1 MTKQDF
7 KQLFEQ
13 YYNPLCNFANAIL
26 YDSTKAEDAVQDVFV
41 KMWQKKDALED
52 LEHLK
57 SYLFRAT
64 KNKCIE
70 YLRKLKLDQKLSEE
84 SARQLEVSSTI
95 NTDDEADKYLLKEKL
110 FNSIRQLPPKCRDV
124 FTMSKING
132 LTYNEIAEELGISAK
147 TVENQMGRALRLL
160 REMMNTKN

>member
-7 KQLFEQ
+7 KELFEQ
-13 YYNPLCNFANAIL
+13 YYNPLCNFANSIL

-41 KMWQKKDALED
+41 KMWQKKDTVGGLENV
-52 LEHLK
+52 K
-57 SYLFRAT
+57 SYLFQAT

-70 YLRKLKLDQKLSEE
+70 YLRKLKLDKKLSEE
-84 SARQLEVSSTI
+84 NESRLEMSSSI
-95 NTDDEADKYLLKEKL
+95 NTDDEAEKYVLKEKL
-110 FNSIRQLPPKCRDV
+110 FNSIRQLPPKCRNV

-132 LTYNEIAEELGISAK
+132 LTYSEIAEELDISPK
-147 TVENQMGRALRLL
+147 TVENQIGRALRLL

>member
-13 YYNPLCNFANAIL
+13 YYNPLCNFANSIL
-26 YDSTKAEDAVQDVFV
+26 YDSVKAEDAVQDVFV
-41 KMWQKKDALED
+41 KMWQKKESIDGLENI
-52 LEHLK
+52 K

-84 SARQLEVSSTI
+84 NARRIEVSSSI

-110 FNSIRQLPPKCRDV
+110 FKSIRQLPPKCRNV
-124 FTMSKING
+124 FTLSKING
-132 LTYNEIAEELGISAK
+132 LTYNEIAEELDISSK

>member
-1 MTKQDF
+1 MTKQEF
-7 KQLFEQ
+7 KKLFEQ

-26 YDSTKAEDAVQDVFV
+26 YDSNKAEDAVQDVFV
-41 KMWQKKDALED
+41 KMWQKKATVGGLENV
-52 LEHLK
+52 K
-57 SYLFRAT
+57 SYLFTAT

-70 YLRKLKLDQKLSEE
+70 YLRKLKLDRKLSEE
-84 SARQLEVSSTI
+84 NESRLEMSSSI
-95 NTDDEADKYLLKEKL
+95 NIDDEADKYVLKEKL

-132 LTYNEIAEELGISAK
+132 LTYSEIADELGISPK

-160 REMMNTKN
+160 REMMKTKN

>member
-13 YYNPLCNFANAIL
+13 YYNPLCNFANSIL

-41 KMWQKKDALED
+41 KMWQKKESI
-52 LEHLK
+52 EGMENLK

-64 KNKCIE
+64 RNKCIE
-70 YLRKLKLDQKLSEE
+70 YLRKLKLDQRLSEE
-84 SARQLEVSSTI
+84 NARRIEVSSSI

-110 FNSIRQLPPKCRDV
+110 FKSIRQLPPKCRNV
-124 FTMSKING
+124 FTLSKING
-132 LTYNEIAEELGISAK
+132 LTYNEIAEELDISPK

>member
-13 YYNPLCNFANAIL
+13 YYNPLCNFANSIL

-41 KMWQKKDALED
+41 KMWQKKDTLED

-84 SARQLEVSSTI
+84 SARQLEVSSSI

-132 LTYNEIAEELGISAK
+132 LTYNEIAEELGISSK